1 MHTQLRSDEIIR
13 WEGYASW
20 AQFSWLY
27 LFTLMAGF
35 RGTLGLRMGITGWE
49 GWMVGAIALLVCA
62 GLLRRWGHYIITS
75 QRLIIENGFTGHTI
89 QELQVREL
97 SEVSMKQ
104 GPIAEFFQIGTLAI
118 RSSKDDQ
125 LLSFRGVKNPDVLQT
140 RIEAMMG
147 GTTQSS

>member
-1 MHTQLRSDEIIR
+1 MHTNPLPNEIIR

-35 RGTLGLRMGITGWE
+35 RGMLGFRLGIIGWE
-49 GWMVGAIALLVCA
+49 GWIVGAIALLVCVA
-62 GLLRRWGHYIITS
+62 LLRRWGRYIVTS

-89 QELQVREL
+89 QEIPVGTI
-97 SEVSMKQ
+97 SEVDLKQ
-104 GPIAEFFQIGTLAI
+104 GPVAEFFQIGTLAI
-118 RSSKDDQ
+118 RSTKDDQ
-125 LLSFRGVKNPDVLQT
+125 VLSFRGVKNPDVLKT

-147 GTTQSS
+147 TSSHSS